1 VKHADFVH
9 ALTGWSSGSGPKSK
23 FWDLPGKKVLAFNY
37 KFTRLATEK
46 EQLMLKRVNTSPAK
60 SHTPT

>member
-1 VKHADFVH
+1 LKTKAET
-9 ALTGWSSGSGPKSK
+9 AGWSSGSGSGPKSK

-46 EQLMLKRVNTSPAK
+46 EQLMQKG
-60 SHTPT
+60 